1 MPESSHALKKPLL
14 GDSTYNRLKQ
24 STTIL
29 IPAVSALYFALAQIW
44 HLPKAEEVVGS
55 LAALNTFLGVVLGI
69 STRSYNRSDT
79 KYAGIIEVEE
89 TEDVKNLNIILNE
102 AARPLENEPEV
113 TFRVDNNG
121 SSSTGENP
129 IVKP

>member
-14 GDSTYNRLKQ
+14 GDSTYNKLKQ
-24 STTIL
+24 STTVVL
-29 IPAVSALYFALAQIW
+29 PALGALYFALAQIW

-55 LAALNTFLGVVLGI
+55 LAALNTFLGVILGV

-89 TEDVKNLNIILNE
+89 TPDAKQLNFILNE
-102 AARPLENEPEV
+102 AADPLENQPEV
-113 TFRVDNNG
+113 TFRVD
-121 SSSTGENP
+121 SSTGENP
-129 IVKP
+129 IIRQ

>member
-14 GDSTYNRLKQ
+14 GDSAYNRLKQ
-24 STTIL
+24 STTVI
-29 IPAVSALYFALAQIW
+29 IPAIASLYFALAQIW

-55 LAALNTFLGVVLGI
+55 LAALNTFLGVILGV

-89 TEDVKNLNIILNE
+89 TPDAKQLNFILNE
-102 AARPLENEPEV
+102 AADPLENQPEV
-113 TFRVDNNG
+113 TFRVDNSN
-121 SSSTGENP
+121 TGEIP
-129 IVKP
+129 IIRE

>member
-14 GDSTYNRLKQ
+14 GDSAYMKLKH
-24 STTIL
+24 STTVVL
-29 IPAVSALYFALAQIW
+29 PALSALYFALAQIW

-69 STRSYNRSDT
+69 STRSYNRSDV

-89 TEDVKNLNIILNE
+89 TPDAKQLNFILNE
-102 AARPLENEPEV
+102 AARPLEKQPEV
-113 TFRVDNNG
+113 TFRVDN
-121 SSSTGENP
+121 SSTGETP
-129 IVKP
+129 IIHP

>member
-14 GDSTYNRLKQ
+14 GDSAYNRLKQ
-24 STTIL
+24 STTVL
-29 IPAVSALYFALAQIW
+29 IPAVGALYFALAQIW
-44 HLPKAEEVVGS
+44 GLPRAEEVVGS

>member
-1 MPESSHALKKPLL
+1 MPESSRALKTPLL
-14 GDSTYNRLKQ
+14 GDSAYNRLKQ
-24 STTIL
+24 STTVL
-29 IPAVSALYFALAQIW
+29 IPAVGALYFALAQIW

-89 TEDVKNLNIILNE
+89 TADEKQLNFILNS
-102 AARPLENEPEV
+102 AANPLEDQPEV

-121 SSSTGENP
+121 NSSTGENP
-129 IVKP
+129 IVQ

>member
-14 GDSTYNRLKQ
+14 GDSAYNRLKQ
-24 STTIL
+24 STTVL
-29 IPAVSALYFALAQIW
+29 LPAAGALYFALAQIW

-55 LAALNTFLGVVLGI
+55 LAALNTFLGVVLGV

-89 TEDVKNLNIILNE
+89 TPDVKNLKITLNE
-102 AARPLENEPEV
+102 ATPALENQPEV
-113 TFRVDNNG
+113 LFRVD
-121 SSSTGENP
+121 SSSTGETP
-129 IVKP
+129 IIQP

>member
-14 GDSTYNRLKQ
+14 GDSAYMKLKH
-24 STTIL
+24 STTVVL
-29 IPAVSALYFALAQIW
+29 PALSALYFALAQIW

-69 STRSYNRSDT
+69 STRSYNRSDV

-89 TEDVKNLNIILNE
+89 TPDAKQLNFILNE
-102 AARPLENEPEV
+102 AARPLEKQPEV
-113 TFRVDNNG
+113 TFRVDN
-121 SSSTGENP
+121 SSTGETP
-129 IVKP
+129 IVHP

>member
-14 GDSTYNRLKQ
+14 GDSAYNRLKN
-24 STTIL
+24 STTVI
-29 IPAVSALYFALAQIW
+29 IPAVGALYFTLAQIW

-55 LAALNTFLGVVLGI
+55 LAALNTFLGVTLGI

-102 AARPLENEPEV
+102 AAVPLEDQPEV
-113 TFRVDNNG
+113 TFKVDN
-121 SSSTGENP
+121 SSTGETP
-129 IVKP
+129 IIRP

>member
-1 MPESSHALKKPLL
+1 MPESSHALKTPLL
-14 GDSTYNRLKQ
+14 GDSAYNRLKN
-24 STTIL
+24 STTVV
-29 IPAVSALYFALAQIW
+29 IPAVGALYFTMAQIW

-55 LAALNTFLGVVLGI
+55 LAALNTFLGVILGI

-89 TEDVKNLNIILNE
+89 TEDTKQLNFIINE
-102 AARPLENEPEV
+102 AADPLEKQPEV
-113 TFRVDNNG
+113 TFRVDN
-121 SSSTGENP
+121 SSTGETP